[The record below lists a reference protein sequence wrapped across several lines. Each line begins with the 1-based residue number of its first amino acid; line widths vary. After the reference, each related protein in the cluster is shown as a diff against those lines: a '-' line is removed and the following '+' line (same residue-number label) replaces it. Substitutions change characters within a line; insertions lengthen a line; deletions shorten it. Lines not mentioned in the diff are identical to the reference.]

1 MDRNSLTEN
10 RERSVSYNTELNGQ
24 PCWPWGSRVSVVSFT
39 DHLLC
44 LRHVCHTIGSWGK
57 SESKFLEMIVV
68 SWTEARKKRER
79 EREQILNS
87 NLSQV
92 HRTCL
97 LFSFLCVALELVYYL
112 LFTKKETETQILVKF
127 PKNIYKIYA
136 YFFNP
141 P

>member
-24 PCWPWGSRVSVVSFT
+24 TCWPWGSRVSVVSFT

-44 LRHVCHTIGSWGK
+44 LRHFCHTIGSWGK
-57 SESKFLEMIVV
+57 SESKFFRNDSCVMN
-68 SWTEARKKRER
+68 RGKKKER